1 MKLSPV
7 GTAYKKLC
15 YKSTKSNNF
24 NISSLRDSQPT
35 LIILFTDISS
45 LGDFRPGLRLVT
57 DISSLRDFRPG
68 LRLVTNI
75 SSLRDCGKQ
84 KNSKPPSQRYN
95 RLPCYLPVLGEFSGS
110 WSYRFAGAN

>member
-35 LIILFTDISS
+35 LIILF
-45 LGDFRPGLRLVT
+45 T

-95 RLPCYLPVLGEFSGS
+95 RLPCYLPVLGEFSRS